1 MRFFLDNCLA
11 IRHARDLEE
20 MVKPEH
26 SFTHLQDKFKPS
38 TKDEEWILGLGEVGN
53 WIVISGDYR
62 IGKNAHERAAWHQSG
77 LTVFFLNKGWTNIP
91 PLQQHSKLA
100 LILDNIIQ
108 KARTAKQGA
117 GFMISVN
124 GKSSILKTSRGD

>member
-11 IRHARDLEE
+11 IRHARALNE
-20 MVKPEH
+20 MVKPDH
-26 SFTHLQDKFKPS
+26 TFTHLQDKFSPDA
-38 TKDEEWILGLGEVGN
+38 KDEDWILQLGKEGG

-77 LTVFFLNKGWTNIP
+77 LIVFFLSKGWTNIA

-100 LILDNIIQ
+100 LILEDIVES
-108 KARTAKQGA
+108 AKIAKPGS
-117 GFMISVN
+117 GFSISMN
-124 GKSSILKTSRGD
+124 GKIQRVYA